1 MTASGYDESV
11 LLSVG
16 YPIQPVSSGSFV
28 RSVLIYTSLFNSD
41 RR

>member
-11 LLSVG
+11 LLTIG
-16 YPIQPVSSGSFV
+16 YPIQPVSDGSLV

-41 RR
+41 HR